1 MTHTD
6 GPWQYDGADGYG
18 DLAGHRIR
26 ATSAPEYILAVTIAD
41 VAQLVDESEANAR
54 LIAASPTLLEV
65 AQQAAKW
72 FRDYERQHRAKLTA
86 EGNLKA
92 DTNAER
98 AAFIEAAI
106 ASATEP
112 QP

>member
-54 LIAASPTLLEV
+54 LIAAAPALLE
-65 AQQAAKW
+65 AL
-72 FRDYERQHRAKLTA
+72 RDIVENEQFSSIVRW
-86 EGNLKA
+86 E
-92 DTNAER
+92 NAR
-98 AAFIEAAI
+98 AAI
-106 ASATEP
+106 STATGES
-112 QP
+112 